1 MIRIYSL
8 SASRSAVFNFWHVGC
23 SLFRARGE
31 REPETAMNM
40 KVMVVDGSGERALEM
55 CRAVQEEGHEVVV
68 CIRPGDDLL
77 AQVHRYQPDMIIM
90 ELDTPARD
98 ILEDMQAMSRELP
111 RPVVMFTNDG
121 DATTI
126 QAAVAAGVS
135 AYVVDGLRA
144 ERIKPL
150 MDVAVARFNAF
161 HQLKSERDEARQG
174 LAERKLID
182 KAKGIL
188 MRQRGLDEEGA
199 YRLLRKSA
207 MDRNQRIA
215 EVARD
220 LIEMAELLG

>member
-1 MIRIYSL
+1 M
-8 SASRSAVFNFWHVGC
+8 
-23 SLFRARGE
+23 
-31 REPETAMNM
+31 TM

-68 CIRPGDDLL
+68 CLQSGDDLL
-77 AQVHRYQPDMIIM
+77 SQAHRYQPDMIIM
-90 ELDTPARD
+90 DLDSPARD
-98 ILEDMQAMSRELP
+98 VLEDMQAVSRELP

-121 DATTI
+121 DASTI
-126 QAAVAAGVS
+126 QAAVEAGVS
-135 AYVVDGLRA
+135 AYVVDGMKA

-161 HQLKSERDEARQG
+161 HQLKRERDEARQG

-182 KAKGIL
+182 QAKGIL
-188 MRQRGLDEEGA
+188 MRQRGLDEDRA
-199 YRLLRKSA
+199 YQLLRKSA
-207 MDRNQRIA
+207 MNRNQRIA